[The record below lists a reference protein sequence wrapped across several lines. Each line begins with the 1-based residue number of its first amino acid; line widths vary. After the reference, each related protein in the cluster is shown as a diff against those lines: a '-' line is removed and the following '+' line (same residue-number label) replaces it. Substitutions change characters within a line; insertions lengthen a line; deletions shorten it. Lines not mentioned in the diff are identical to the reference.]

1 MEEAKQE
8 LPSFSMNFPTLGVT
22 GAPLLA
28 GSVMSGLPMP
38 TTGMPNVPQ
47 SMELSVPSSVDR
59 TSFICA
65 HCGSQHVTNPVG
77 RGGSTRRKANP
88 QNPNQNRVRRPRPA
102 RPRSALID
110 GQKVFLCNACGM
122 NAAVSLVDCQNSS
135 SYMTW
140 LCRHL
145 LAAQTSEATAEA
157 GQAYLATQEDEGSPR
172 QGGHAFLPGG

>member
-110 GQKVFLCNACGM
+110 GQKVFLCNACGID
-122 NAAVSLVDCQNSS
+122 AAVLLFDCQEFLIV
-135 SYMTW
+135 YDLVM
-140 LCRHL
+140 
-145 LAAQTSEATAEA
+145 
-157 GQAYLATQEDEGSPR
+157 QAFTGSANKR
-172 QGGHAFLPGG
+172 SDR